1 MKIFIM
7 VILFSSIAYAD
18 YVPKYHNTETSAMG
32 YADVWVSGPAN
43 RALDLNENEFKA
55 LNLDASI
62 TLSKGLDLLSW
73 GKDIV
78 NFKDSVSG
86 YMDLLNNLDT
96 LKDLLKR
103 SKHNLGVKSRLDLMK
118 FSFVGKRQG
127 YISIGMYSQMLV
139 GTYMNGLR
147 VEEIEKWEIKNDHI
161 DLGKKLGVVSGK
173 GIADSGIEL
182 EYGYPFEVLDMKLGV
197 GIKHRVFYRVEVPL
211 YSIYF
216 NRMLYGENDIEVP
229 ELIFSK
235 KMGFGTDIFT
245 ALDFDDQY
253 VGGRVGLEL
262 RNVLSFSRTRDN
274 LIVGLGGAI
283 HPLRYLGVDA
293 LVFAM
298 DLEIFEDDGV
308 GVQSGASWKFG
319 EDKYY
324 LTPSV
329 GFVMV
334 GRDMWGDNYR
344 SFTTGLSTK
353 LFVLEVSGMFEYFGN
368 GRYDVGG
375 KIGLSW

>member
-1 MKIFIM
+1 M

-18 YVPKYHNTETSAMG
+18 YVPKYHNTETTSMG
-32 YADVWVSGPAN
+32 YTDIWVSGPAN
-43 RALDLNENEFKA
+43 RALDLRENEFKV

-62 TLSKGLDLLSW
+62 TLSKGLELLSW
-73 GKDIV
+73 GRDIV
-78 NFKDSVSG
+78 DFKDSVNG

-127 YISIGMYSQMLV
+127 YISVGMYSQMLV

-147 VEEIEKWEIKNDHI
+147 VEEIERWEIKNDHI
-161 DLGKKLGVVSGK
+161 DIGKKLGVVSGK

-283 HPLRYLGVDA
+283 HPLRYLEVDA

-298 DLEIFEDDGV
+298 DLEIFEDGDV

>member
-1 MKIFIM
+1 M

-18 YVPKYHNTETSAMG
+18 YVPKYHNTETTSMG
-32 YADVWVSGPAN
+32 YTDIWVSGPAN
-43 RALDLNENEFKA
+43 RALDLRENEFKV

-62 TLSKGLDLLSW
+62 TLSKGLELLSW
-73 GKDIV
+73 GRDIV
-78 NFKDSVSG
+78 DFKDSVNG

-118 FSFVGKRQG
+118 FSFVGKKQG
-127 YISIGMYSQMLV
+127 YISVGMYSQMLV

-147 VEEIEKWEIKNDHI
+147 VEEIERWEIKNDHI
-161 DLGKKLGVVSGK
+161 DIGKKLGVVSGK

-182 EYGYPFEVLDMKLGV
+182 EYGYPFEILDMKLGV

-235 KMGFGTDIFT
+235 KMGFGTDIFI

-262 RNVLSFSRTRDN
+262 RNVLSMEKTF
-274 LIVGLGGAI
+274 
-283 HPLRYLGVDA
+283 
-293 LVFAM
+293 F
-298 DLEIFEDDGV
+298 
-308 GVQSGASWKFG
+308 
-319 EDKYY
+319 
-324 LTPSV
+324 
-329 GFVMV
+329 
-334 GRDMWGDNYR
+334 
-344 SFTTGLSTK
+344 
-353 LFVLEVSGMFEYFGN
+353 VSGSEK
-368 GRYDVGG
+368 R
-375 KIGLSW
+375 KRIL